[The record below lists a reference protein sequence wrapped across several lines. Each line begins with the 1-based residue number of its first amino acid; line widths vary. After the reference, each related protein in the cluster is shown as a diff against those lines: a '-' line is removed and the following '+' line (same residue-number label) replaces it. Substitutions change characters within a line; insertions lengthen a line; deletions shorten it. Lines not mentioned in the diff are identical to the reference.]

1 MYRKANGFLRTLTF
15 FIGGKHM
22 TIEQASQRFGVPLP
36 KLQLYEKQGLFDFH
50 KLPDGSIDYDDELMD
65 YIGIIN
71 VLVDAGAEVD
81 TLRSFMQRLMQST
94 ITKEEKLRYLQEQ
107 RKKLLE
113 NIHSKQKSLDQ
124 LDYLIF
130 DVNKPKTSE
139 Q

>member
-1 MYRKANGFLRTLTF
+1 
-15 FIGGKHM
+15 M
-22 TIEQASQRFGVPLP
+22 TIEQASRRFSVPLP
-36 KLQLYEKQGLFDFH
+36 KLQLYEKQGLFDCH

-71 VLVDAGAEVD
+71 VLMDAGAEVE

-94 ITKEEKLRYLQEQ
+94 ITKEEKLRYLQGQ

-130 DVNKPKTSE
+130 DVNKLETSK
-139 Q
+139 

>member
-1 MYRKANGFLRTLTF
+1 MN
-15 FIGGKHM
+15 
-22 TIEQASQRFGVPLP
+22 IEEASRHFAVPLS
-36 KLQLYEKQGLFDFH
+36 KLQLYEKQGLFDCH
-50 KLPDGSIDYDDELMD
+50 KRPDGSIDYSDELMD

-81 TLRSFMQRLMQST
+81 TLRNFMQRLMQSA

-107 RKKLLE
+107 RKKLLA

-130 DVNKPKTSE
+130 DMNKPAGSE